1 VIQNLVVIPH
11 DNGRRARHKGDRH
24 DGAGPVDTKKELL
37 LRHGVLLATDWRTE
51 GCGAVTDVQLD
62 ELLSETWFMCVG
74 LCCGDD
80 NAEAQDHKVE
90 IKEMPVEQQVREICS
105 LAV

>member
-1 VIQNLVVIPH
+1 MGVEH
-11 DNGRRARHKGDRH
+11 
-24 DGAGPVDTKKELL
+24 DTK
-37 LRHGVLLATDWRTE
+37 ATDMMGPGRLTPKKSCCYDTVFCWRQTGE
-51 GCGAVTDVQLD
+51 LRDAVLVTDVQLD